1 MNIDVKFQKAQLIL
15 NKFDQTH
22 LLKFYDK
29 LSIEDKNRLLDQI
42 LNIDFELMASLYK
55 NTTKGNSYESI
66 KDNITPIKSCAWESL
81 SIEEKNNLHTLGM
94 RLLASGK
101 VAAVT
106 VAGGQGTRLGHNG
119 PKGTFSIGL
128 PSGKSLF
135 QLLCERLINL
145 SEKNSK
151 YIPWYIM
158 TSEENHSTTI
168 NFFIRND
175 YFGYPKEDIFFFMQ
189 GQLPLI
195 GEDGHILLS
204 SPASINL
211 GPNGNG
217 GCFLA
222 LSESGALKDMRR
234 RGIEWI
240 QLCGIDN
247 AAARIADPN
256 FIGFTAASGKEA
268 ANKVVK
274 KVSPDENIGVLCN
287 KNNRPAVLEYFE
299 VPKEIGHKTDKDG
312 ELLFG
317 DGNIVNHVF
326 ALDFLEEK
334 SKAAL
339 PYHAAHK
346 KVNTID
352 EEGNISVADKP
363 NSYKFELFMFDIF
376 PLLEDI
382 AALRVCREEEFTP
395 VKNLKG
401 IDSAESAKSMLM
413 NLHKQWLIKAGVPSA
428 LIGDKLCEISPLR
441 SYCGEN
447 LDADALIKF
456 LHQTIEDNIN
466 IE

>member
-1 MNIDVKFQKAQLIL
+1 MNLADKYQKAKLIL
-15 NKFDQTH
+15 DKFNQSH
-22 LLKFYDK
+22 LLRFYEK
-29 LSIEDKNRLLDQI
+29 LSLEDKNRLLDQI
-42 LNIDFELMASLYK
+42 LDIDFDLVESLY
-55 NTTKGNSYESI
+55 NNNTKGTSSDAP
-66 KDNITPIKSCAWESL
+66 KDNITPIKSCDWESL
-81 SIEEKNNLHTLGM
+81 SPEEKHKFHTLGM
-94 RLLASGK
+94 NLIAAGK

-106 VAGGQGTRLGHNG
+106 VSGGQGTRLGHTG
-119 PKGTFSIGL
+119 PKGTFNIGL

-145 SEKNSK
+145 SKKNSR

-158 TSEENHSTTI
+158 TSEDNHTDTI
-168 NFFIRND
+168 NFFISMD
-175 YFGYPKEDIFFFMQ
+175 YFGYPKEDIFFFKQ
-189 GQLPLI
+189 GQLPI
-195 GEDGHILLS
+195 IDEDGHILLS
-204 SPASINL
+204 SPSSINV

-222 LSESGALKDMRR
+222 LSESSALKDMRR

-274 KVSPDENIGVLCN
+274 KVSPDENIGVLCK

-299 VPKEIGHKTDKDG
+299 VPKEISYKTDAAG
-312 ELLFG
+312 ELIFG

-326 ALDFLEEK
+326 SLDFLEEN
-334 SKAAL
+334 SSANL

-346 KVNTID
+346 KINTID
-352 EEGNISVADKP
+352 DNGNISVATMP

-382 AALRVCREEEFTP
+382 VALRVSREEEFTP
-395 VKNLKG
+395 VKNLTG
-401 IDSAESAKSMLM
+401 IDSAESARTMLL
-413 NLHKQWLIKAGVPSA
+413 NLHKQWLIKAGIPSA
-428 LIGDKLCEISPLR
+428 MLENKLCEVSPLK
-441 SYCGEN
+441 SYYGDN
-447 LDADALIKF
+447 LDANAIIKHF
-456 LHQTIEDNIN
+456 QQSTSDTVVIE
-466 IE
+466 